1 MMNSGV
7 LNDKKHTAYT
17 HHSTTNIV
25 YPSSFTL
32 YPFLTG
38 MIELQKI
45 NKSYGSLKVVQNF
58 SLTIPARGITVL
70 IGPSGCGKT
79 TTLEMIN
86 GLVKPGS
93 GKIFVGGE
101 DVETT
106 DLIRLRRKIG
116 YVIQEV
122 GLFPHY
128 TVYNNIALVPRLLKW
143 DEDRI
148 RQRINELLELVNI
161 LPDRLDKY
169 PAQLSGGQQ
178 QRVGVVRALA
188 ADPEYLLMDE
198 PFSAIDPINRT
209 RLQDEF
215 LRIQSQ
221 LQKTVVFVTHDM
233 DEALK
238 LGNRIALLQQ
248 GKLVQYDTPLE
259 ILRNPANE
267 FVSDFVGK
275 DRHLKALRIMKVGDI
290 LNDASRRFPAAPLNT
305 SREKII
311 AIMDVH
317 NCDYIFY
324 VNSDGKY
331 RGYSLKAEVLDSGA
345 SPPVF
350 HANGEAVWF
359 DSDLQSALERL
370 LSISLPELPVVNKN
384 GELIGKLSFTN
395 LQNYLA

>member
-1 MMNSGV
+1 
-7 LNDKKHTAYT
+7 
-17 HHSTTNIV
+17 
-25 YPSSFTL
+25 
-32 YPFLTG
+32 

-45 NKSYGSLKVVQNF
+45 NKRYGSLKVVQDF
-58 SLTIPARGITVL
+58 SLTIPAREITVL

-86 GLVKPGS
+86 GLVKPDS
-93 GKIFVGGE
+93 GKIFVDGE

-106 DLIRLRRKIG
+106 DLIQLRRRIG

-128 TVYNNIALVPRLLKW
+128 TVHDNIALAPRLLKW
-143 DEDRI
+143 DENRI

-178 QRVGVVRALA
+178 QRVGVARALA
-188 ADPEYLLMDE
+188 SDPEYLLMDE

-215 LRIQSQ
+215 LRIQLQ
-221 LQKTVVFVTHDM
+221 LRKTVVFVTHDM

-238 LGNRIALLQQ
+238 LGNRIALLHR
-248 GKLVQYDTPLE
+248 GKLLQYDTPLE

-275 DRHLKALRIMKVGDI
+275 DRRLKALRIMKVEDI
-290 LNDASRRFPAAPLNT
+290 LDNTSRQFPAAPLNA
-305 SREKII
+305 SREKIL
-311 AIMDVH
+311 AILEAQ
-317 NCDYIFY
+317 NCNYIFY
-324 VNSDGKY
+324 IDSEGKY
-331 RGYSLKAEVLDSGA
+331 RGYSLKREILDSHT

-350 HANGEAVWF
+350 HENGEAVHS
-359 DSDLQSALERL
+359 DSDLQSALEKL
-370 LSISLPELPVVNKN
+370 LSVSLPELPVVNEN

-395 LQNYLA
+395 LQNYLT

>member
-1 MMNSGV
+1 
-7 LNDKKHTAYT
+7 
-17 HHSTTNIV
+17 
-25 YPSSFTL
+25 
-32 YPFLTG
+32 
-38 MIELQKI
+38 MIELQNI
-45 NKSYGSLKVVQNF
+45 NKNYGALKVVQDF
-58 SLTIPARGITVL
+58 SLTIPAREITVL

-86 GLVKPGS
+86 GLVKPDS

-106 DLIRLRRKIG
+106 DLIRLRRNIG

-128 TVYNNIALVPRLLKW
+128 TVYDNIALIPRLLKW
-143 DEDRI
+143 DETRI
-148 RQRINELLELVNI
+148 RQRIEELLELVNI

-178 QRVGVVRALA
+178 QRVGVARALA

-221 LQKTVVFVTHDM
+221 LHKTVVFVTHDM

-238 LGNRIALLQQ
+238 LGNRVALLHR
-248 GKLVQYDTPLE
+248 GKLVQYDTSLE
-259 ILRNPANE
+259 ILQNPAND

-275 DRHLKALRIMKVGDI
+275 DRHLKALRIMKVKD
-290 LNDASRRFPAAPLNT
+290 LLDDTSRQYPAAPLNAT
-305 SREKII
+305 REKIL
-311 AIMDVH
+311 AILDAY

-324 VNSDGKY
+324 TDSEGKY
-331 RGYSLKAEVLDSGA
+331 RGYSLKAEILDSGA

-350 HANGEAVWF
+350 HANGDAVRF

-370 LSISLPELPVVNKN
+370 LSVSLPELPVINEN

-395 LQNYLA
+395 LRNYLT